1 MITATLLRRAG
12 AVTLAVAIVSV
23 VSFALFIGKEANAQ
37 NSSTCTDSDNTLDYY
52 GMGPEQVSEMND
64 SSKYIRGSIISVV
77 SDGIQHNV
85 DVCET
90 SNKVREHYCDRGEYL
105 AYIILDCPN
114 GCKDGACVEE
124 SKPKECT
131 DSDNGSDYF
140 TKGTVKTSA
149 SPLMNYTDICGPGSS
164 EIPAGHELIEWNCDE
179 NGGVINEYYNC
190 PNGCKDGACVSEEEL
205 TRIEKQK
212 QIKEMLKGISG
223 MSGLIRGLNV
233 MEKAFQQ
240 VAKDGVATPAEL
252 AQTMTRVKEIRPE
265 IVKFQN
271 KKAENITDEAAEMLA
286 DHMSEMCEIGL
297 TLAEWGEQLPQFLQ
311 ISARMKQATKDLKR
325 AKSDVARAVKAA
337 ARSKYGLSNK
347 VEELNGAIETLKTTL
362 GDAVEI
368 TGLDEKG
375 EKINEFYDQFQD
387 IYDAIGVIN
396 ALQNVGQARTQWNK
410 RVNENTRLINQ
421 LKRAKLDVAEL
432 AVMND
437 EVRAKLDELK
447 TALAKKPLDRD
458 EVKGLFEDLRIF
470 QSEFIDLADQLR
482 GVKSALP
489 KVPAAKID
497 TAQFKNFGAFSQ
509 FCGVPEQ
516 SDNGEEILEN
526 GQ

>member
-1 MITATLLRRAG
+1 MTTATFWRRTG
-12 AVTLAVAIVSV
+12 AVTLAVAIVSI
-23 VSFALFIGKEANAQ
+23 VSLALFIGKGASAQ

-114 GCKDGACVEE
+114 GCKDGACVKESAEE
-124 SKPKECT
+124 PTAECT
-131 DSDNGSDYF
+131 DSDSGSDYF

-190 PNGCKDGACVSEEEL
+190 PNGCKGGACVSEEEL
-205 TRIEKQK
+205 ARIEKQK

-252 AQTMTRVKEIRPE
+252 AQTMARVKEIRPE

-286 DHMSEMCEIGL
+286 DNLNELCEIGL
-297 TLAEWGEQLPQFLQ
+297 TLTEWGEQLPQFLQ
-311 ISARMKQATKDLKR
+311 ISARMKQSTKDLKR
-325 AKSDVARAVKAA
+325 AKSDVKLAVKAA
-337 ARSKYGLSNK
+337 ARSKYGLSDK
-347 VEELNGAIETLKTTL
+347 VEELNGAIEALKTTL
-362 GDAVEI
+362 DDAVEI
-368 TGLDEKG
+368 ISLDEKG

-410 RVNENTRLINQ
+410 RVIENTRIINQ
-421 LKRAKLDVAEL
+421 LKRAKFDVAEL

-458 EVKGLFEDLRIF
+458 EVKGLFEDLRVF

-489 KVPAAKID
+489 KVQAAKID

-509 FCGVPEQ
+509 FCGVPQ
-516 SDNGEEILEN
+516 TNDNGEEVLE
-526 GQ
+526 